1 MASQQQSLKR
11 CDSTLTQESDIL
23 TITPLALPY
32 FDEIDP
38 STIDVL
44 LITRTYSYKKDVLDN
59 LEGVTWNKAEG
70 TMYLD
75 PRIVLPNKVHD
86 IATRGKYPR
95 HSFKSTE
102 FHKKFMDDVS
112 IIIQV
117 ACGFRIVVFTD
128 LMVAERVVRHKHI
141 IDGRI
146 VEAKKT
152 IPRDDQQLTWGMRV
166 FTGHRAPFA

>member
-1 MASQQQSLKR
+1 
-11 CDSTLTQESDIL
+11 
-23 TITPLALPY
+23 
-32 FDEIDP
+32 
-38 STIDVL
+38 
-44 LITRTYSYKKDVLDN
+44 
-59 LEGVTWNKAEG
+59 
-70 TMYLD
+70 MYLD
-75 PRIVLPNKVHD
+75 PRIVLPNKVSGPLHYRCT
-86 IATRGKYPR
+86 ILPQEENIPGIV
-95 HSFKSTE
+95 SQSTE